1 MVYRV
6 IRSSYDCGSQ
16 GHCFNRVRSVQ
27 ISLVNM
33 IIHLLPIFLTIFF
46 TMSRVSG
53 DTETTGH
60 CYFSGALSGRLVLQ
74 EHEKEKGGTD
84 VKVKGVNVM
93 GDEMK
98 AGAKHAYH
106 VHEVNHNELKVSL

>member
-6 IRSSYDCGSQ
+6 IRCSYDCGSQ

-46 TMSRVSG
+46 TMSSVSG

-74 EHEKEKGGTD
+74 EHEKEKGGSD